1 MFVPRNHFTSGFAAS
16 QKSVG
21 WSVCDIVC
29 RVKNNPDL
37 KFEVGDRVKF
47 ALRNGKI
54 EEGVVRAVIL
64 TTKGPELNISFGPK
78 GDLVATVNARQ
89 VLGKLPPLN

>member
-1 MFVPRNHFTSGFAAS
+1 MKDNSERFV
-16 QKSVG
+16 
-21 WSVCDIVC
+21 
-29 RVKNNPDL
+29 
-37 KFEVGDRVKF
+37 VGDRVKF

-78 GDLVATVNARQ
+78 GDLAATVNARQ
-89 VLGKLPPLN
+89 VVEKLSPVN